1 MNSNCYCIQ
10 KLWKHT
16 FFPEQKN
23 NPNKAIPSQIV
34 QWDNDK
40 LRGSACSIYSDIPYG
55 LKHTT
60 IQTAP
65 IINESQTG
73 TI

>member
-10 KLWKHT
+10 KLCKHT
-16 FFPEQKN
+16 LFPEQKN
-23 NPNKAIPSQIV
+23 NPKKAISSQIV

-40 LRGSACSIYSDIPYG
+40 LRGSVCSRYSDIPYG

-60 IQTAP
+60 IQTAS
-65 IINESQTG
+65 IISESHTG